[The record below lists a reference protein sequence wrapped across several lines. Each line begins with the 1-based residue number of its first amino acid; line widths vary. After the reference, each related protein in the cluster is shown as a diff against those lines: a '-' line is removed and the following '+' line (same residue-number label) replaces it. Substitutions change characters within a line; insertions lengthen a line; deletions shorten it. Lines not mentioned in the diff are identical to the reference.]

1 LLSVNLTA
9 QEIVHNVPNAL
20 YKGLKN
26 RARWNCFVMPCR
38 KMEIPAF
45 KLECQRNIS
54 YVHVESFGGEE
65 RIIECVAFV
74 RSCVYKEAGVGY

>member
-1 LLSVNLTA
+1 MS
-9 QEIVHNVPNAL
+9 
-20 YKGLKN
+20 
-26 RARWNCFVMPCR
+26 CR